1 MVANPDRVRPE
12 EEHMTTADPT
22 AFPAATAPVAEER
35 STRALSGR
43 LGVGSIVFMVIAAAA
58 PLTVVGGGFPVGA
71 LLGDGVGAPSMYLVG
86 GAILLFFA
94 VGLSTMSSYVPR
106 PGAFF
111 TYVGYGL
118 GRPLGLAAAW
128 LAMLTYTA
136 VQVAVYGY
144 VGAVIS
150 GFVASLH
157 GPTLPW
163 WLYALA
169 VIAVVALLGYR
180 HIELSGKVLGL
191 FLVCEVGV
199 VLVLGAV
206 IVATGGADGLSAA
219 PFLPANVFSGAPAL
233 ALMFALAGFIGFEST
248 AIFRDEA
255 KDPQKTIPR
264 ATYTALVVIA
274 VFYAFA
280 SWALVMGVGPGHL
293 MGELAKDPS
302 AFIGTVTARYLGP
315 VGGWVVNTLMITS
328 MFACVLSFHN
338 VITRYQHSMANA
350 SVLPAALGRV
360 HSTHRS
366 PSTSSLVQTATAGIL
381 TALFAL
387 FHLDPVLQVFT
398 WFSGISTFAIVV
410 LMCLTCLA
418 VIAYFTAKRIRAGLW
433 RTWIAPVIGFLGLAA
448 VAVVIAQNFP
458 LLIGDADSHG
468 DPVFGG
474 LTIAFLG
481 VMAAFPIF
489 GVVQALVIRARR
501 PAAYANVIDT
511 ISTIEE

>member
-1 MVANPDRVRPE
+1 
-12 EEHMTTADPT
+12 MTTADPT
-22 AFPAATAPVAEER
+22 ALTAAPGVATERPAR
-35 STRALSGR
+35 KLSGR

-71 LLGDGVGAPSMYLVG
+71 LLGDGIGAPSMYLIG

-94 VGLSTMSSYVPR
+94 VGLSTMSNYVPR

-128 LAMLTYTA
+128 LAMLTYTT

-144 VGAVIS
+144 VGAVLS
-150 GFVASLH
+150 GYVASLH

-163 WLYALA
+163 WLYSLAMVAL
-169 VIAVVALLGYR
+169 VGLLGYR
-180 HIELSGKVLGL
+180 HIELSGKVLGV
-191 FLVCEVGV
+191 FLVCEIGV
-199 VLVLGAV
+199 VLVLAGAV
-206 IVATGGADGLSAA
+206 VATGGADGLSAA
-219 PFLPANVFSGAPAL
+219 PFAPSNVTSGAPAL

-248 AIFRDEA
+248 AIYRDEA

-264 ATYTALVVIA
+264 ATYVSLIVIA
-274 VFYAFA
+274 VFYTFA
-280 SWALVMGVGPGHL
+280 SWALVMGIGPAHL
-293 MGELAKDPS
+293 MSELAKDPS

-338 VITRYQHSMANA
+338 VITRYQHSMSNA
-350 SVLPAALGRV
+350 AVLPGALGKV
-360 HSTHRS
+360 HKTHRS
-366 PSTSSLVQTATAGIL
+366 PHTSSIVQTITAA
-381 TALFAL
+381 ALMVAFAL

-410 LMCLTCLA
+410 LMGLTCLA
-418 VIAYFTAKRIRAGLW
+418 VIAYFTAKRIKAGLW
-433 RTWIAPVIGFLGLAA
+433 KTWIAPVIGFLGLAA
-448 VAVVIAQNFP
+448 VAVIIAQNFP
-458 LLIGDADSHG
+458 LLIGDADAKG
-468 DPVFGG
+468 NPVFGT
-474 LTIAFLG
+474 LTIVFLA
-481 VMAAFPIF
+481 VMAAFPVF
-489 GVVQALVIRARR
+489 GIVQALAIRARR
-501 PAAYANVIDT
+501 PTAYANVIDT